1 MARRRSSV
9 FHQHQGP
16 SFGARLFRVVLVLLV
31 LTVIGGAI
39 FLGFWDVQAPVERVE
54 RSIPRERFLP

>member
-1 MARRRSSV
+1 M

-39 FLGFWDVQAPVERVE
+39 FLGFWDVQPPVERVE
-54 RSIPRERFLP
+54 RSVPRERFLP